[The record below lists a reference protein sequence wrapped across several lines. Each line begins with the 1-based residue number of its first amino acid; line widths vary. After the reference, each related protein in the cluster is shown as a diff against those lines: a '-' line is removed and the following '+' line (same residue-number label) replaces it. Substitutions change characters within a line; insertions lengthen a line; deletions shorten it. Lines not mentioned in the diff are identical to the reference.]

1 MGQPSSA
8 ASVPP
13 TVPGGVRAD
22 RRDGCR
28 DGCGRDAHATTVS
41 LPRLC
46 AAAEAVH
53 EIPLPDND
61 ASDLAAKGG
70 DPSGGLLDLGV

>member
-1 MGQPSSA
+1 
-8 ASVPP
+8 
-13 TVPGGVRAD
+13 
-22 RRDGCR
+22 
-28 DGCGRDAHATTVS
+28 VS